1 MTEEEILNL
10 INTNE
15 TFAESSLPDK
25 KFTLND
31 LDSLQRLY
39 VPDVLPGSI
48 SVIDASG
55 KMVLADQ
62 IERLDSQG
70 VCIGVYVDASDFNM
84 QNGDVWK
91 IRYARGIRG
100 EQGQGVQNAST
111 PEANQDVVMYALL
124 FN

>member
-1 MTEEEILNL
+1 MTEQEILNL

-15 TFAESSLPDK
+15 TFAEGSMPDK
-25 KFTLND
+25 RFTVED

-48 SVIDASG
+48 SIIDASG
-55 KMVLADQ
+55 ALVLADQ
-62 IERLDSQG
+62 TERLDSQG
-70 VCIGVYVDASDFNM
+70 VCIGVYVDASEFDM

-91 IRYARGIRG
+91 VRYARGVRG